1 MKKLYTFA
9 LLAAVAMPAY
19 ATDTDLGEETLVN
32 TSDAEIVSDSAVTD
46 ADITEIA
53 TPTNPDIKFPHG
65 LQLGVGV
72 SVTGGLDGF
81 VGYANKNFD
90 SFWLKRFGVRLDFAT
105 TAPLK
110 SAINSGLDSVI
121 GDGIDIGDELTIG
134 DAGIKGHHFAAL
146 IDFYPFGNTWFL
158 GGIRI
163 SGGYYWGNLELNAAL
178 TGAIDAL
185 PDSEFA
191 FELDGKNYKYTGN
204 EVNAT
209 ATANWD
215 YNGPYLGAGFDLG
228 LFAGLKIYFDAGVV
242 FTSKTAQLGLDVPL
256 NGLQV
261 FENGNWTSVA
271 DNGFLVEELD
281 SAKQATLSDAQSEL
295 DKLQFYPIVKLGF
308 MYRF

>member
-32 TSDAEIVSDSAVTD
+32 TSDTEIVSDSAVTD

-146 IDFYPFGNTWFL
+146 FDF
-158 GGIRI
+158 
-163 SGGYYWGNLELNAAL
+163 
-178 TGAIDAL
+178 
-185 PDSEFA
+185 
-191 FELDGKNYKYTGN
+191 
-204 EVNAT
+204 
-209 ATANWD
+209 
-215 YNGPYLGAGFDLG
+215 
-228 LFAGLKIYFDAGVV
+228 
-242 FTSKTAQLGLDVPL
+242 
-256 NGLQV
+256 
-261 FENGNWTSVA
+261 
-271 DNGFLVEELD
+271 
-281 SAKQATLSDAQSEL
+281 
-295 DKLQFYPIVKLGF
+295 
-308 MYRF
+308 